1 LFPLIYQEENSAF
14 KNSPFVLIV
23 LSASSLVILAQHPDF
38 PVLKG
43 PCLGQKRPGM
53 TRRLHPRRSP
63 TGQEGPEHPE
73 PTDKYVGPGGGTLG
87 VVPGVG
93 KILRGVS
100 YES

>member
-53 TRRLHPRRSP
+53 TPEVFAPGRYTKKPTKKASPAPFSNGPRRP
-63 TGQEGPEHPE
+63 
-73 PTDKYVGPGGGTLG
+73 
-87 VVPGVG
+87 
-93 KILRGVS
+93 
-100 YES
+100 